1 MPIDFILAWRN
12 IWRNRRRTL
21 ITVGGV
27 LFAVVLSIFSQSLN
41 RGSHE
46 IMLDNMIRFGTGYL
60 QLQDEAYRDEPSLD
74 NSFTWEAATA
84 RRVAAAHPRTG
95 QLLPRIETFMLAA
108 GDQAT
113 RGSLV
118 VGIDADAEQRF
129 NGLTDRISAGRF
141 FTPDKPEV
149 VVGQGLARRLQLTT
163 GDTLA
168 LIGQGRF
175 GMSASGLFE
184 IVGII
189 KHPLREQDDQIVY
202 LPIDVARQLLSA
214 EGQITTLLVAPERAS
229 ETEAIATALRRT
241 FKDDGIRVLTW
252 PELMPELLN
261 LLRLDM
267 AGSYLLSGIL
277 YIVIGFGFYATVL
290 TMTLER
296 LREFGT
302 LISLGMK
309 RTRLIRVIFLETLSI
324 SLIGVAAGLT
334 LAWLVLFYFRLYP
347 IRLRGDLAATVIDMG
362 WEPIL
367 PVSFAANI
375 FFSQGVIVFV
385 LALVISLYP
394 LLKIIRLDILTAARS

>member
-60 QLQDEAYRDEPSLD
+60 QLQDEAYRNEPSLD
-74 NSFTWEAATA
+74 NSFTWEATTA

-149 VVGQGLARRLQLTT
+149 VIGQGLARQLQLTT
-163 GDTLA
+163 KDTLA